1 MTRPRASNEEAERHV
16 IVCGLGRF
24 GLRIVEHLRD
34 RRIPVVVI
42 TENARED
49 RKARALERGA
59 RIVEGDFRFHEA
71 RATAEIA
78 HARAMILATASDSVN
93 LEAALEARNE
103 SPGARIVMRLDADRV
118 AGRLCADFGID
129 AALSPPVLAAPAFV
143 QAALDPALPPAAS
156 PLVPGAASGEFSKL
170 ITARGRTRGP
180 HNIIGFVAACLFM
193 LFLVGVVVFRAEL
206 NLTWVDSIY
215 FTSTILTTVGFGDF
229 HLREQPTEVKMF
241 GTLMMF
247 SGVVLIALFTSVL
260 TNFFIS
266 GAADQARAERTAGGY
281 RGHVILCGL
290 GSVGAEVAKDLL
302 KRRTHVAIVD
312 TTPDDQHARN
322 LSKRVP
328 LLVGDATD
336 PDVLLR
342 AGLDRA
348 RAVIAAVSNDAVN
361 LEIGFIAQSLVQE
374 RRPHRPLRIVLR
386 CFDPE
391 LARRIHARSDAYTL
405 LSSAEIAAPLFVE
418 KALGQVPSPPAV

>member
-1 MTRPRASNEEAERHV
+1 V

-34 RRIPVVVI
+34 SGVPVVVI
-42 TENARED
+42 TENSRED

-59 RIVEGDFRFHEA
+59 RIVDGDFRFHESRVAADIADA
-71 RATAEIA
+71 RAI
-78 HARAMILATASDSVN
+78 ILATASDSVN
-93 LEAALEARNE
+93 LEAALDARSE
-103 SPGARIVMRLDADRV
+103 SPNARIVMRLDADRV

-143 QAALDPALPPAAS
+143 QAALDPAPPPAARR
-156 PLVPGAASGEFSKL
+156 GETPAPFLKRIATRSRP
-170 ITARGRTRGP
+170 RGRQ
-180 HNIIGFVAACLFM
+180 NIIGFLAVCLVI
-193 LFLVGVVVFRAEL
+193 LFLVGVVVFREEL
-206 NLTWVDSIY
+206 KISWVDSVY

-229 HLREQPTEVKMF
+229 NLRGQADGVKLF

-247 SGVVLIALFTSVL
+247 SGVVLIALFASVL

-266 GAADQARAERTAGGY
+266 GAADQARAEGTASRY

-290 GSVGAEVAKDLL
+290 GSVGAEVAEDLL
-302 KRRTHVAIVD
+302 KRRVRVAIID
-312 TTPDDQHARN
+312 STPDDQHARN

-348 RAVIAAVSNDAVN
+348 VAVIAAVSNDAVN

-374 RRPHRPLRIVLR
+374 RRPRRPLRIVLR

-418 KALGQVPSPPAV
+418 KALGQSPVSAAV